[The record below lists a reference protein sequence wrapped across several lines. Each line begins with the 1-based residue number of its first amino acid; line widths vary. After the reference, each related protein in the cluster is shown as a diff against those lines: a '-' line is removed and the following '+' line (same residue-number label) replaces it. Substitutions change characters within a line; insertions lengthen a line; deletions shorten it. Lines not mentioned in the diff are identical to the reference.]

1 MDKKIFVF
9 LGFLAVSVIFL
20 SIAVSLP
27 GGLLF
32 GIVKLVFLALALV
45 LDVVA
50 FSSRY
55 YSYMIIPFLNQRTR
69 NVVLSSEQPYWL
81 SITSDSIIKKD
92 GDDFIATV
100 YINIPL
106 YQSATEMSDEEK
118 LSFSRQVSSLIGLS
132 KDPVRYTTELYVMN
146 KDAYIQ
152 QLRDTIGSIENE
164 ESVLLQKNAG
174 QSDVERVRG
183 KLSMWRKMLDNVSKS
198 TSLELMS
205 FASLSVRASK
215 EFDAIN
221 LAQQKAKELMTGV
234 GALFGISPNIV
245 VGDAL
250 LKFVEPEFMIPF
262 STVSEQINKNI
273 LEQVI

>member
-1 MDKKIFVF
+1 MDKKIFLF
-9 LGFLAVSVIFL
+9 LGFLAVSVVFL
-20 SIAVSLP
+20 SIAISLP
-27 GGLLF
+27 TGLLF
-32 GIVKLVFLALALV
+32 GLAKLFLLTLALI

-55 YSYMIIPFLNQRTR
+55 YSYMIIPFLNQRRR
-69 NVVLSSEQPYWL
+69 NVVLSTEQPYWL
-81 SITSDSIIKKD
+81 SITSDSIIRKD

-100 YINIPL
+100 YVNIPL

-118 LSFSRQVSSLIGLS
+118 LSFTKQVSSLIGLS
-132 KDPVRYTTELYVMN
+132 KEPVRYTTELYVMN

-198 TSLELMS
+198 TSLELIS
-205 FASLSVRASK
+205 FASLSARGTK
-215 EFDAIN
+215 EFEAIN
-221 LAQQKAKELMTGV
+221 LAQQKARELMAGV

-250 LKFVEPEFMIPF
+250 LKFVEPEFLIPF

-273 LEQVI
+273 REQVI